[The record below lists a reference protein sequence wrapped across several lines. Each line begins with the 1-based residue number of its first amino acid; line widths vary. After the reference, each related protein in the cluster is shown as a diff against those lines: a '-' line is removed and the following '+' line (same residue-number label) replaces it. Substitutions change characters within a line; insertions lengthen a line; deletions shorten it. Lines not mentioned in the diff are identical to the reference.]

1 MSGNLIIA
9 TSSHYDIQT
18 NVIWPWNEISENFFY
33 IWNIEM
39 QKYLTLLENL
49 AINLPTMLQT
59 LIFRIIVVVVYT
71 LKVTLKQRVN
81 KMQDVVLIDLP
92 TKFIIEF

>member
-1 MSGNLIIA
+1 
-9 TSSHYDIQT
+9 
-18 NVIWPWNEISENFFY
+18 
-33 IWNIEM
+33 M

>member
-9 TSSHYDIQT
+9 TSSNYDIQT